1 MKNPPS
7 TDHAFVYSLYQ
18 RMLKDHLNYAYK
30 GIFTQEITDSLIN
43 FIQGL
48 LEITEGSRKI
58 KKRVFYVMIE
68 CIQNVTRHQEMPDKA
83 PPRSD
88 GMFLFQS
95 KTGMYNISMGNL
107 IENKHIDLL
116 KEKLEKVNQLSKEEL
131 KEYYKTALKN
141 TVISEKGGAG
151 LGLIEIARKSGN
163 QLGFKFSKLDDNFS
177 FFFMDTLINELEDAN
192 SEQMHFFNGVEVTEK
207 VMDLMDLNHINLLYR
222 GQFSEHKAFDMLDV
236 IENVRF
242 HEDQTP
248 LVKKRIFR
256 VVVEMLE
263 NISLHGAD
271 LKCLAG
277 QKIGILL
284 IGREGKTNRL
294 ITGNLIM
301 NDSVKTLAKQLDYIN
316 SMNKKKLNDFF
327 IRKLDD
333 EDMSDVKTDL
343 GFVDM
348 RIKSGNA
355 LSYQIVPVNSD
366 CSFFSLEVNIEEKKD

>member
-1 MKNPPS
+1 MKNLSS

-18 RMLKDHLNYAYK
+18 VMLKDNLNYAYR
-30 GIFTQEITDSLIN
+30 GIFTQEITNSLIN

-48 LEITEGSRKI
+48 MEIAGGSRKI

-68 CIQNVTRHQEMPDKA
+68 CIQNVTRHQEIPDKA
-83 PPRSD
+83 QLRTD
-88 GMFLFQS
+88 GIFLFQS
-95 KTGMYNISMGNL
+95 KTGMYNISMGNS
-107 IENKHIDLL
+107 IDNMHIDLL
-116 KEKLEKVNQLSKEEL
+116 KEKLEKVNQLSKKEL
-131 KEYYKTALKN
+131 KQYYKTILKN
-141 TVISEKGGAG
+141 TVISGKGGAG

-163 QLGFKFSKLDDNFS
+163 QLGFKFKKLDDNFS
-177 FFFMDTLINELEDAN
+177 FFFMDTLINELEYAN
-192 SEQMHFFNGVEVTEK
+192 SEQMRFFNGVEVTEK
-207 VMDLMDLNHINLLYR
+207 VMNMMDLNHINLLYR

-256 VVVEMLE
+256 IVIEMLE

-271 LKCLAG
+271 LKCLEG
-277 QKIGILL
+277 QKIGIFL

-301 NDSVKTLAKQLDYIN
+301 NDSTKTLAKQLEYIN
-316 SMNKKKLNDFF
+316 SINKKKLNDFF

-348 RIKSGNA
+348 RRKSGNV

-366 CSFFSLEVNIEEKKD
+366 CSFFSLEVNIEEN

>member
-18 RMLKDHLNYAYK
+18 MMIKDHLNYAYR
-30 GIFTQEITDSLIN
+30 GIFTQKITDSLIN

-48 LEITEGSRKI
+48 LKVTGGSRKI

-68 CIQNVTRHQEMPDKA
+68 CIQNVTRHQEISDKA
-83 PPRSD
+83 QLRTD
-88 GMFLFQS
+88 GIFLFQS
-95 KTGMYNISMGNL
+95 EAGMYNISMGNS
-107 IENKHIDLL
+107 IDNKHIDLL

-131 KEYYKTALKN
+131 KEYYKKVLKN
-141 TVISEKGGAG
+141 TVISKKGGAG
-151 LGLIEIARKSGN
+151 LGLIEIVRKSGN
-163 QLGFKFSKLDDNFS
+163 QLGFKFKKLDDNFS

-236 IENVRF
+236 IENVRL

-263 NISLHGAD
+263 NISLHGAY
-271 LKCLAG
+271 LECLAG
-277 QKIGILL
+277 QKIGVLL

-294 ITGNLIM
+294 ITGDLIM
-301 NDSVKTLAKQLDYIN
+301 NDSAKTLAKQLDYIN
-316 SMNKKKLNDFF
+316 SMNEEKLNDFF

-333 EDMSDVKTDL
+333 EDMSDFKTDL

-348 RIKSGNA
+348 RRKSDNT
-355 LSYQIVPVNSD
+355 LIYQIVPVNSD
-366 CSFFSLEVNIEEKKD
+366 CSFFSLEVNIEEK

>member
-1 MKNPPS
+1 MKNLPS
-7 TDHAFVYSLYQ
+7 TDHAFVYFLYQ
-18 RMLKDHLNYAYK
+18 MMLKDHLNYAYR
-30 GIFTQEITDSLIN
+30 GIFTQGITDSLIN

-48 LEITEGSRKI
+48 LEITGGSRKI

-68 CIQNVTRHQEMPDKA
+68 CIQNVTRHQEILDKA
-83 PPRSD
+83 KLRTD
-88 GMFLFQS
+88 GILLFQS
-95 KTGMYNISMGNL
+95 KAGMYNISMGNS
-107 IENKHIDLL
+107 IDNKHIDLL

-131 KEYYKTALKN
+131 KEYYKTVLKN

-163 QLGFKFSKLDDNFS
+163 QLGFKFRKLDDNFS
-177 FFFMDTLINELEDAN
+177 FFFMDTLINELEYAN
-192 SEQMHFFNGVEVTEK
+192 SEQMRFFNGVEVTEK
-207 VMDLMDLNHINLLYR
+207 VMDMMDLNHINLLYR
-222 GQFSEHKAFDMLDV
+222 GQFSEHQAFDMLDV

-242 HEDQTP
+242 HKGQTK

-256 VVVEMLE
+256 IVIEMLE
-263 NISLHGAD
+263 NISLHGAG
-271 LKCLAG
+271 LKFLAG
-277 QKIGILL
+277 QKMGILL

-301 NDSVKTLAKQLDYIN
+301 NDSAKTLAKQLEYIN
-316 SMNKKKLNDFF
+316 SINKKKLNDFF

-348 RIKSGNA
+348 RRKSGNV

-366 CSFFSLEVNIEEKKD
+366 CSFFSLEVNIEEK